1 MGQHGEAGTGRS
13 AMLTAD
19 ETAEKM
25 ITQLSKAVKAKSG
38 DKVLVIINGA
48 GATTL
53 MELYI
58 VFRRVNEW
66 LNEQGI
72 EVARALVG
80 EYLTVQE
87 MGGFQMFVAKMDDE
101 LLELWDAPCDTP
113 YLTVR

>member
-1 MGQHGEAGTGRS
+1 M
-13 AMLTAD
+13 MTAN
-19 ETAEKM
+19 ETAEIM
-25 ITQLSKAVKAKSG
+25 ITQLSKAVDAKSG
-38 DKVLVIINGA
+38 DKLLVVLNGA

-58 VFRRVNEW
+58 VFRRVKEY
-66 LNEQGI
+66 LAGQGI
-72 EVARALVG
+72 EVARSLVG

-87 MGGFQMFVAKMDDE
+87 MAGFQMFVAKMDDE